1 VLSPL
6 PGKYRKDHS
15 SATTYDDSTP
25 AEGIEGLIL
34 PGSPRHPRY
43 GYISAP
49 SPTLGVANS
58 SDKERQLI
66 KPCNCYS
73 LRKATRRVTQLYDRL
88 LAPLGLRATQFT
100 LLMEVERRG
109 PISLIPL
116 ADAMVM
122 DRATL
127 GHNIRPL
134 EAVGYLA
141 LSVGRDR
148 RSREVSLTKS
158 GRKILAEAKPLWQR
172 AQAIFESEIG
182 LEEAAGLR
190 TVLKRVA
197 ASEFPHA

>member
-1 VLSPL
+1 
-6 PGKYRKDHS
+6 
-15 SATTYDDSTP
+15 
-25 AEGIEGLIL
+25 
-34 PGSPRHPRY
+34 
-43 GYISAP
+43 
-49 SPTLGVANS
+49 
-58 SDKERQLI
+58 LI
-66 KPCNCYS
+66 KPCNCYA

-88 LAPLGLRATQFT
+88 LAPLGLRATQYT
-100 LLMEVERRG
+100 LLREVELHG

-134 EAVGYLA
+134 QADGYLA
-141 LSVGRDR
+141 LSVGQDR

-158 GRKILAEAKPLWQR
+158 GRKILAEAKPLWRR

-182 LEEAAGLR
+182 QEEAEGLR

-197 ASEFPHA
+197 AGEFAHA

>member
-1 VLSPL
+1 
-6 PGKYRKDHS
+6 
-15 SATTYDDSTP
+15 
-25 AEGIEGLIL
+25 
-34 PGSPRHPRY
+34 
-43 GYISAP
+43 
-49 SPTLGVANS
+49 
-58 SDKERQLI
+58 LI
-66 KPCNCYS
+66 KPCNCYA